1 MVGPSHHS
9 GRCYNMWLCHG
20 GVRRFEALMAGTSPE
35 KGGRSHGSK
44 IGAPKKAG
52 RCLQHPWPAPATGH
66 VAWHGVACCAVP
78 CMAAVLVSS
87 DCCEDGAC
95 QLHAC
100 WYGACFRTLH
110 VCCVCWMA
118 CCPSELACLAWV
130 RCCMLGS
137 WDGYNACQALHHARC
152 TTAPCAGT
160 RRRLRSG
167 VLVDPGPASQHVGI
181 INTAMAYE

>member
-100 WYGACFRTLH
+100 CVWCMFSDVACMLCMLDGMLPVGTCMSGMGTLLYVGQLGWVQCLPSTSPCSVHYRTLRWH
-110 VCCVCWMA
+110 TKTSSIWSSRRSRSCKPACW
-118 CCPSELACLAWV
+118 
-130 RCCMLGS
+130 
-137 WDGYNACQALHHARC
+137 HHKYRH
-152 TTAPCAGT
+152 G
-160 RRRLRSG
+160 L
-167 VLVDPGPASQHVGI
+167 
-181 INTAMAYE
+181 